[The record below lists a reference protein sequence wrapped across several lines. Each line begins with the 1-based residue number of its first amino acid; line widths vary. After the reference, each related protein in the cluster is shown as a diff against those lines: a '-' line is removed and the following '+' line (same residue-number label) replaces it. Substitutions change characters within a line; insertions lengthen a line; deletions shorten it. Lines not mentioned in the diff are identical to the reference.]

1 MLERFRVAVILEIAF
16 LRDAV
21 MANHEGKFLSGEQFG
36 KLGFGPAI
44 EFAFVPFAIGI
55 LGGIPAAIGVGHIT
69 RQIAHHIAHYGG
81 VALFAA
87 DEVGIEVEV
96 DELGVVVEHFL
107 EMRH

>member
-1 MLERFRVAVILEIAF
+1 M
-16 LRDAV
+16 
-21 MANHEGKFLSGEQFG
+21 
-36 KLGFGPAI
+36 
-44 EFAFVPFAIGI
+44 PFAIGI

-69 RQIAHHIAHYGG
+69 RQIAHHITHYGG

-96 DELGVVVEHFL
+96 DELRVVVEHFL

>member
-1 MLERFRVAVILEIAF
+1 MAVVLEVAF

-21 MANHEGKFLSGEQFG
+21 MADDDGGFLGVENFVQ
-36 KLGFGPAI
+36 LGFGPAI

-55 LGGIPAAIGVGHIT
+55 LGRIPAAIGVGHVT
-69 RQIAHHIAHYGG
+69 YQIAHHVAHHSG